1 MCRGKET
8 SHGMVGMQ
16 EFSAADVR
24 LWDRIA
30 EKRDRK
36 GAEWCKK
43 NGFGA
48 ERRSL
53 SRAAPIDVI
62 ALDAHDE
69 QERAVARAR
78 ELHRQRLAAIC
89 KRCARCELG
98 E

>member
-1 MCRGKET
+1 MP
-8 SHGMVGMQ
+8 

-24 LWDRIA
+24 LWDRLA

-53 SRAAPIDVI
+53 ERAAPFDVVAI
-62 ALDAHDE
+62 NARDE
-69 QERAVARAR
+69 TDRAMAATRER
-78 ELHRQRLAAIC
+78 HRMQLASIC
-89 KRCARCELG
+89 KKCGRCELAG
-98 E
+98 